1 MCSLARLLVC
11 VPCLPRRGATETRV
25 LVSGCKT
32 PDGCQPSRIPGRLV
46 SNWEPACCLVGDAI
60 SGAVFAPFLL
70 ALAVARLPPALDGPV
85 HSWLTLLWYSLSSLF
100 CEWAQKCLKL
110 ELFMGKFSLSLSL
123 FPLFFSPSLAIPWF
137 GFLSH
142 VSSLRLP
149 SGHSGLV
156 LTLNSAAR
164 ASLFSPCLLVADT
177 NVWATSL
184 VGVAVRCV
192 ICEFYLFIFPPGY
205 VPF

>member
-1 MCSLARLLVC
+1 MASALFPAGQCVLSPPLHPSCSVSWVHSGSTISGVLC
-11 VPCLPRRGATETRV
+11 VSSGV
-25 LVSGCKT
+25 LISGCKT

-123 FPLFFSPSLAIPWF
+123 SLSLSSFFFPPLW
-137 GFLSH
+137 LSH
-142 VSSLRLP
+142 
-149 SGHSGLV
+149 GL
-156 LTLNSAAR
+156 
-164 ASLFSPCLLVADT
+164 
-177 NVWATSL
+177 
-184 VGVAVRCV
+184 G
-192 ICEFYLFIFPPGY
+192 FYLMLALSDCPQGIQAWSLP
-205 VPF
+205 